1 MRFETTELFLR
12 LLVWRKCCKHPPPQ
26 RPAGAKLG
34 AHSAST
40 SQLAR
45 AFFFLHA
52 LCTMFTQQT
61 ISRINTASVFTKMIL
76 EALGLRSCADG
87 LCILRTN
94 SVMLEKSHK
103 SKPRFQRSSAGRQ
116 QSRSARSPQ
125 DTKKAV
131 QQREPDLRHHR
142 TLGKQKNTHKHYNH
156 TSLTKCFRPSAT
168 RLHES
173 EKNCI
178 DKLTC
183 ETTRPLRADIWCGE
197 SVANCALL
205 KDLLAS
211 NWQHTHTASASKTST
226 S

>member
-1 MRFETTELFLR
+1 MLQTPPTSETCWSQT
-12 LLVWRKCCKHPPPQ
+12 
-26 RPAGAKLG
+26 G
-34 AHSAST
+34 ST
-40 SQLAR
+40 LSEYIPTGTS
-45 AFFFLHA
+45 FFFLHA

-61 ISRINTASVFTKMIL
+61 ISRINTTSFFTKMIL

-173 EKNCI
+173 EK
-178 DKLTC
+178 
-183 ETTRPLRADIWCGE
+183 
-197 SVANCALL
+197 
-205 KDLLAS
+205 
-211 NWQHTHTASASKTST
+211 TASTN
-226 S
+226 